1 MRFGNSQ
8 QRTTVILYLIS
19 AMFAFPT
26 VMAAFLPLWL
36 AAICGFAIMILV
48 LISIG
53 FFQNKSKISLDSTTP
68 KVKK

>member
-1 MRFGNSQ
+1 
-8 QRTTVILYLIS
+8 
-19 AMFAFPT
+19 MFAFPT

-36 AAICGFAIMILV
+36 AAICGFAIMIFV

-53 FFQNKSKISLDSTTP
+53 FFQNHSKKSLVSAAP